1 MNRALNI
8 PNDIKVKAFY
18 LFYILISVQIGV
30 GITGYPKLVFVEAKK
45 DSWISLII
53 AVLIVHII
61 IACIIYIL
69 NSYDNTDLYGILEQS
84 FGKIIGRTVSF
95 LFIIYLV
102 LAITSIYLNFIEIV
116 KVFLFSRLS
125 DWVPTLMVLLL
136 MIYSILG
143 GFRAVVG
150 TCFVLFFSTIWMILL
165 LYEPMRHIDF
175 LNYAP
180 IFEASLQDIASGTLV
195 SAYSILGFE
204 VLWFLYPFIIDK
216 KNITRYSQLGAFL
229 SGLLLFL
236 ALATSIGFFSATQ
249 LEENIWPLLQMFKN
263 LSFPLFERFDIIV
276 VGLWLLIILSN
287 VVILGWVITFGLRR
301 ITKFKQKHYLYILS
315 SLIFLSTFY
324 FDERQRIVDFTD
336 FSAKLGLFF
345 AFLLPILLLPFAI
358 IRRRKGKKNNA

>member
-1 MNRALNI
+1 
-8 PNDIKVKAFY
+8 
-18 LFYILISVQIGV
+18 
-30 GITGYPKLVFVEAKK
+30 
-45 DSWISLII
+45 
-53 AVLIVHII
+53 
-61 IACIIYIL
+61 
-69 NSYDNTDLYGILEQS
+69 
-84 FGKIIGRTVSF
+84 
-95 LFIIYLV
+95 
-102 LAITSIYLNFIEIV
+102 
-116 KVFLFSRLS
+116 
-125 DWVPTLMVLLL
+125 

-204 VLWFLYPFIIDK
+204 VLWFFYPFIIDK

-324 FDERQRIVDFTD
+324 FNERQRIVDFTD